1 MAIGRNI
8 LSALGGMLNRGPDQE
23 DPTLTPEERERRRR
37 LMMANRTPFGQK
49 TATPLQTGGGL
60 DQTVSRMEDA
70 AQEKKLINDAR
81 KVAEAREEGARRT
94 SNRRFDESRR
104 DLARDKSR
112 EEQEARMS
120 RQNLTDAQS
129 GARSDFADMES
140 EDRILEGIMQGR
152 AEDQAQE
159 QADQDLIDANRQAS
173 EQRRDESIQGRD
185 LRREMQDRGRMLSEQ
200 RGDRMAERGR
210 QSLKRSMQ
218 RLDESERPET
228 EETPGLLS
236 RLGGMVKGNPEL
248 FAQIAQLGGGLI
260 SGMAQDKAQRRADAT
275 TQDRMARANLIGAL
289 TGRTPGVA
297 EERAD
302 TGGFFSLDTLGKA
315 IQGGGAIA
323 TGELARRDAE
333 AEQQR
338 QIEMENARFKFDKKV
353 DEENRALKQQ
363 GLDFDIEFTR
373 AELALKEGRLALDEE
388 GQKALN
394 SWRERQATMSDE
406 DRANLKAYREQTIGV
421 QQERNAQLK
430 AQYDAQIERE
440 LEAKA
445 GKQFKAVRDGIKDV
459 NESTKL
465 YQNGAFLDPTNG
477 NLKLYGD
484 ISSLFEN
491 YQKDRNP
498 ANVTGIINTFQRMF
512 DPATVREGDIALYR
526 ESEGKIKQL
535 IQSALTVVGAGG
547 SLSPFTVTEMKNVAD
562 ELHELHVLKAKQV
575 VNEYVE
581 KAYEPEVREKLT
593 GYYGELFTLPE
604 LPKTEAKDKD
614 GSRRNRGDRRNTDNT
629 KTGDSTTDDIDDED
643 LEDI

>member
-8 LSALGGMLNRGPDQE
+8 LGALGGLLNRGPDE
-23 DPTLTPEERERRRR
+23 DDPTLTPEERERRRR
-37 LMMANRTPFGQK
+37 MMMANRM
-49 TATPLQTGGGL
+49 PLNRPSIMPTQTGGGL
-60 DQTVSRMEDA
+60 DQVADRMKEVAEGRRKGRYEEEMKQRASDALSQPTGELDMSKLLSTQKFDEPELPPEDA
-70 AQEKKLINDAR
+70 P
-81 KVAEAREEGARRT
+81 VAT
-94 SNRRFDESRR
+94 
-104 DLARDKSR
+104 
-112 EEQEARMS
+112 
-120 RQNLTDAQS
+120 
-129 GARSDFADMES
+129 
-140 EDRILEGIMQGR
+140 ED
-152 AEDQAQE
+152 
-159 QADQDLIDANRQAS
+159 S
-173 EQRRDESIQGRD
+173 
-185 LRREMQDRGRMLSEQ
+185 
-200 RGDRMAERGR
+200 
-210 QSLKRSMQ
+210 
-218 RLDESERPET
+218 
-228 EETPGLLS
+228 PGLLG

-289 TGRTPGVA
+289 TGRTPQVA
-297 EERAD
+297 QERAD
-302 TGGFFSLDTLGKA
+302 TGGFLSLDTLGKA
-315 IQGGGAIA
+315 LQGGGAIA

-338 QIEMENARFKFDKKV
+338 QTEMENARFEFDKKV
-353 DEENRALKQQ
+353 DEENRALKRQ

-394 SWRERQATMSDE
+394 SWRERQAQMSDE

-421 QQERNAQLK
+421 QQERNSQLK

-445 GKQFKAVRDGIKDV
+445 GSQFKAVRDGIKDV

-477 NLKLYGD
+477 NLKLYND
-484 ISSLFEN
+484 IRSLFQN

-526 ESEGKIKQL
+526 EAEGQVKQL
-535 IQSALTVVGAGG
+535 IQSAATVAGAGG
-547 SLSPFTVTEMKNVAD
+547 SLSPFTIAEMKKVAD
-562 ELHELHVLKAKQV
+562 DLHKLHVRKAKKDV
-575 VNEYVE
+575 DKYVKE
-581 KAYEPEVREKLT
+581 AYEPEVREKLT
-593 GYYGELFTLPE
+593 NYYGELFTLPE

-629 KTGDSTTDDIDDED
+629 KTGDSTTDDIDPKD
-643 LEDI
+643 LEGF

>member
-8 LSALGGMLNRGPDQE
+8 LSALGGMFNRGPDQE

-37 LMMANRTPFGQK
+37 LMMANRMPLNRPDITP
-49 TATPLQTGGGL
+49 TQTGGGL
-60 DQTVSRMEDA
+60 DQVSDRMKDAAKQARME
-70 AQEKKLINDAR
+70 R
-81 KVAEAREEGARRT
+81 
-94 SNRRFDESRR
+94 
-104 DLARDKSR
+104 
-112 EEQEARMS
+112 
-120 RQNLTDAQS
+120 
-129 GARSDFADMES
+129 
-140 EDRILEGIMQGR
+140 LEGI
-152 AEDQAQE
+152 AQE
-159 QADQDLIDANRQAS
+159 RSADALSQPTGELDLSKIAS
-173 EQRRDESIQGRD
+173 TKQFAEPEVP
-185 LRREMQDRGRMLSEQ
+185 SE
-200 RGDRMAERGR
+200 D
-210 QSLKRSMQ
+210 S
-218 RLDESERPET
+218 
-228 EETPGLLS
+228 PGLLG
-236 RLGGMVKGNPEL
+236 RLGGMVKSNPEL

-289 TGRTPGVA
+289 TGRTPQVA
-297 EERAD
+297 QERAD
-302 TGGFFSLDTLGKA
+302 TGGFLSLDTLGKA
-315 IQGGGAIA
+315 LQGGGAIA

-338 QIEMENARFKFDKKV
+338 QIEMENARFEFDKKV

-373 AELALKEGRLALDEE
+373 AELALKEGRLKLDEE

-430 AQYDAQIERE
+430 AQYDAQLERE

-512 DPATVREGDIALYR
+512 DPATVREGDIQLYR
-526 ESEGKIKQL
+526 EAEGTVKQL

-547 SLSPFTVTEMKNVAD
+547 SLSPFTITEMKNVAD
-562 ELHELHVLKAKQV
+562 ELHKLHVLKAKQV
-575 VNEYVE
+575 VNKYVKE
-581 KAYEPEVREKLT
+581 AYEPEVREKLT

-604 LPKTEAKDKD
+604 LPKTETKDED
-614 GSRRNRGDRRNTDNT
+614 GSRRNRRKTDNT
-629 KTGDSTTDDIDDED
+629 NTDDSTTDDIDPED
-643 LEDI
+643 LEDF